1 MNTENYV
8 SQLMLERYNRG
19 KVSSSERKFVEA
31 ALESDTELRL
41 LYEGLKK
48 SDDEIRL
55 LYPLEN
61 LPRLAAIKDTVVPIP
76 IDASSSRDRFRIV
89 WYRAKK
95 VKWGLAAAA
104 ALVCVVFSGFYFM
117 RWRSSNNEMAVSPA
131 AKNELRE
138 TEATLFEREQMSMAM
153 AEEEFLSMRIKP
165 RTPGLAYDDSVT
177 LGSITRSRFSS
188 TTSWHGT
195 GFNPEGPAG
204 LEGQVPPAFKDM
216 SNLYGRMTQEDFN
229 TSEFDHIVD
238 NPFRRVIDSPLSTFS
253 VDVDTAGYSITR
265 YWLMHERKPPKSAVR
280 IEELI
285 NYFDY
290 DYSPP
295 IDGKPFA
302 VHVETGAAPWNPDH
316 LLARIALKGKK
327 FPANGRPKVNLVFLL
342 DVSGSMDEPNR
353 LPLVISSMKMLVNE
367 LKGTDK
373 VAICVYAGAAGT
385 VLPLTSG
392 DNKNKIL
399 EALDRLN
406 AGGSTAGG
414 EGIQLAYRLAEQG
427 FDPNAV
433 NRVILCTD
441 GDFNV
446 GITNRSD
453 LVDIITAKAK
463 SGVYL
468 TVLGFGMD
476 NYRDGTLKQLASKG
490 NGNYGYID
498 TIEEARK
505 ILVEQLNGTL
515 ITIAQDVKIQVE
527 FNPETVGAYRLIG
540 YENRLLRKEDF
551 NDDTVDAGDIGA
563 GHTVTAFYELIPKG
577 AEDKPKVDPL
587 KYGTPATSNGNLDE
601 LLTVKLRYKLPK
613 ETESSL
619 LSFPV
624 LASSVRKAGEES
636 EDFRFASAVAGF
648 GMLLRDSPYKGNAGF
663 DNILNMAQTSVGKD
677 ESGYRRGFLE
687 MIKKAQ
693 AIGN

>member
-1 MNTENYV
+1 MNAENCV

-19 KVSSSERKFVEA
+19 KVSDNERKFVEA

-41 LYEGLKK
+41 FYEELKK

-61 LPRLAAIKDTVVPIP
+61 LPQLAAIKDTVVPIP
-76 IDASSSRDRFRIV
+76 VIESSSHNRFRQR
-89 WYRAKK
+89 WYSAKS
-95 VKWGLAAAA
+95 VKWGLATAA
-104 ALVCVVFSGFYFM
+104 ALVCVFFSVFYFTK
-117 RWRSSNNEMAVSPA
+117 WGSLNNTEQFLPTTIASSQT
-131 AKNELRE
+131 
-138 TEATLFEREQMSMAM
+138 TEPS
-153 AEEEFLSMRIKP
+153 
-165 RTPGLAYDDSVT
+165 YDDN
-177 LGSITRSRFSS
+177 LFGKMNFESII
-188 TTSWHGT
+188 
-195 GFNPEGPAG
+195 GFFPMTMKGV
-204 LEGQVPPAFKDM
+204 EGQVPPAYRDM
-216 SNLYGRMTQEDFN
+216 SNLYGKISQEDFN
-229 TSEFDHIVD
+229 TSEFDHLTD
-238 NPFRRVIDSPLSTFS
+238 NPFMRVIDNPLSTFS
-253 VDVDTAGYSITR
+253 IDVDTAGYSIAR
-265 YWLMHERKPPKSAVR
+265 SYLMNGMMPPKSAVR

-290 DYSPP
+290 DYPTP

-302 VHVETGAAPWNPDH
+302 VHVETAAAPWNPDH
-316 LLARIALKGKK
+316 LLARIALKGKE
-327 FPANGRPKVNLVFLL
+327 FPANERPKVNLVFLL
-342 DVSGSMDEPNR
+342 DVSGSMDAPNR

-385 VLPLTSG
+385 VLPPTSG

-399 EALDRLN
+399 AALDKLQ

-414 EGIQLAYRLAEQG
+414 EGIQLAYKLAEES

-446 GITNRSD
+446 GVNNRSD
-453 LVDIITAKAK
+453 LVDMIAAKAK

-476 NYRDGTLKQLASKG
+476 NYRDGTLKQLASNG

-505 ILVEQLNGTL
+505 ILVEQLSGTL

-540 YENRLLRKEDF
+540 YENRLLNKEDF
-551 NDDTVDAGDIGA
+551 NDDTIDAGDIGA

-577 AEDKPKVDPL
+577 AEDMPKVDPL
-587 KYGTPATSNGNLDE
+587 KYGSPVAPPAVSNGNLDE
-601 LLTVKLRYKLPK
+601 LLTVKLQYKLPK

-624 LASSVRKAGEES
+624 LVSSLRKTGEES
-636 EDFRFASAVAGF
+636 GDFRFASAVAGF

-663 DNILNMAQTSVGKD
+663 DSILNMAQSSIGND
-677 ESGYRRGFLE
+677 LSGYRRSFLE
-687 MIKKAQ
+687 LVKKAQ
-693 AIGN
+693 ASGNR

>member
-1 MNTENYV
+1 MNTENRV
-8 SQLMLERYNRG
+8 SPLSLERYNLG
-19 KVSSSERKFVEA
+19 KVSSGERKLIEA
-31 ALESDTELRL
+31 ALESDTQLRS
-41 LYEGLKK
+41 LYEELKK
-48 SDDEIRL
+48 SDEEIRL

-61 LPRLAAIKDTVVPIP
+61 LPQLAAIKDTVVPIP
-76 IDASSSRDRFRIV
+76 IIESSSRNRFRRG

-104 ALVCVVFSGFYFM
+104 ALVCVVFS
-117 RWRSSNNEMAVSPA
+117 V
-131 AKNELRE
+131 
-138 TEATLFEREQMSMAM
+138 
-153 AEEEFLSMRIKP
+153 MRIIDRSGPYIAARSQSSEHAYDDSPFIVKP
-165 RTPGLAYDDSVT
+165 RTPGLAYDDSLLELGEVT
-177 LGSITRSRFSS
+177 LHARVL
-188 TTSWHGT
+188 SWEGT
-195 GFNPEGPAG
+195 GFNPGGPAG

-216 SNLYGRMTQEDFN
+216 SNLYGFMTQEDFN
-229 TSEFDHIVD
+229 TSEFDHIID
-238 NPFRRVIDSPLSTFS
+238 NPFRRVLDSPLSTFS

-265 YWLMHERKPPKSAVR
+265 FWLMNGKKPPKSAVR

-290 DYSPP
+290 DYPP
-295 IDGKPFA
+295 PVDGKPFA
-302 VHVETGAAPWNPDH
+302 VHVETGVAPWNPDH
-316 LLARIALKGKK
+316 LLARIALKGRE
-327 FPANGRPKVNLVFLL
+327 FPANTRPKVNLVFLL

-373 VAICVYAGAAGT
+373 VAICVYADAEGT
-385 VLPLTSG
+385 VLPPTSG

-399 EALDRLN
+399 AALDKLK
-406 AGGSTAGG
+406 AGGSTAG
-414 EGIQLAYRLAEQG
+414 ESGIQLAYKLAEES
-427 FDPNAV
+427 FDPKAV

-446 GITNRSD
+446 GISNRSD
-453 LVDIITAKAK
+453 LVDMVAAKAK

-505 ILVEQLNGTL
+505 ILVEQLSGTL

-577 AEDKPKVDPL
+577 VEADAMPKVDPL
-587 KYGTPATSNGNLDE
+587 KYGTPATSNGNLNE
-601 LLTVKLRYKLPK
+601 LLTVNLRYKLPK

-624 LASSVRKAGEES
+624 LVTSVRKAGKES

-648 GMLLRDSPYKGNAGF
+648 GMLLRDSPYKGNAGYDTVF
-663 DNILNMAQTSVGKD
+663 KSAQSAIGKD
-677 ESGYRRGFLE
+677 KSGYRKGFLE

-693 AIGN
+693 AISGN

>member
-1 MNTENYV
+1 
-8 SQLMLERYNRG
+8 MLERYNLN
-19 KVSSSERKFVEA
+19 KVSADERKFIEA

-41 LYEGLKK
+41 HYEELKK
-48 SDDEIRL
+48 SDEEIRL

-61 LPRLAAIKDTVVPIP
+61 LPQLAAIKDTVVPIHV
-76 IDASSSRDRFRIV
+76 IESSSQNRFRRG
-89 WYRAKK
+89 WYRAKSFK
-95 VKWGLAAAA
+95 LGLAAA
-104 ALVCVVFSGFYFM
+104 ALVCVFFSVFYFM
-117 RWRSSNNEMAVSPA
+117 RWRSHNTRGTQVVVQSASPYIGGIH
-131 AKNELRE
+131 NSPE
-138 TEATLFEREQMSMAM
+138 
-153 AEEEFLSMRIKP
+153 
-165 RTPGLAYDDSVT
+165 LAYEASEQIDYY
-177 LGSITRSRFSS
+177 FSS
-188 TTSWHGT
+188 DASSARWKGT
-195 GFNPEGPAG
+195 GFSPGGPLG
-204 LEGQVPPAFKDM
+204 IEGQTAPAFKNM
-216 SNLYGRMTQEDFN
+216 SDLYGLLDEFN
-229 TSEFDHIVD
+229 TSEFDYITD

-253 VDVDTAGYSITR
+253 IDVDTAGYSITR
-265 YWLMHERKPPKSAVR
+265 YWLMNGMKPPKSAVR

-295 IDGKPFA
+295 VDGKPFA
-302 VHVETGAAPWNPDH
+302 VHVETGAAPWNSDH
-316 LLARIALKGKK
+316 LLARIALKGKE
-327 FPANGRPKVNLVFLL
+327 FPVNGRPKVNLVFLL

-385 VLPLTSG
+385 VLPPTSG
-392 DNKNKIL
+392 DSKNKIL
-399 EALDRLN
+399 AALNKLK

-414 EGIQLAYRLAEQG
+414 EGIQLAYKLAEES
-427 FDPNAV
+427 FDPDAV

-446 GITNRSD
+446 GVTNRSD
-453 LVDIITAKAK
+453 LVDMITAKAK

-498 TIEEARK
+498 NMEEAGK
-505 ILVEQLNGTL
+505 ILVKQLSGTL
-515 ITIAQDVKIQVE
+515 ITIAHDVKIQVE
-527 FNPETVGAYRLIG
+527 FNPETVGSYRLIG

-551 NDDTVDAGDIGA
+551 NDDTIDAGDIGA

-577 AEDKPKVDPL
+577 AEDDAARKVDPL
-587 KYGTPATSNGNLDE
+587 KYVKPAVSNGYTDE
-601 LLTVKLRYKLPK
+601 LLTVNLRYKLPK

-624 LASSVRKAGEES
+624 LTSSVRKAGKES
-636 EDFRFASAVAGF
+636 GDFRFASAVAGF

-663 DNILNMAQTSVGKD
+663 DSIFKLAQTSVGKD
-677 ESGYRRGFLE
+677 LSGYRKGFLD

-693 AIGN
+693 GIN

>member
-1 MNTENYV
+1 M
-8 SQLMLERYNRG
+8 M
-19 KVSSSERKFVEA
+19 
-31 ALESDTELRL
+31 
-41 LYEGLKK
+41 
-48 SDDEIRL
+48 
-55 LYPLEN
+55 
-61 LPRLAAIKDTVVPIP
+61 
-76 IDASSSRDRFRIV
+76 
-89 WYRAKK
+89 
-95 VKWGLAAAA
+95 
-104 ALVCVVFSGFYFM
+104 
-117 RWRSSNNEMAVSPA
+117 
-131 AKNELRE
+131 
-138 TEATLFEREQMSMAM
+138 
-153 AEEEFLSMRIKP
+153 
-165 RTPGLAYDDSVT
+165 
-177 LGSITRSRFSS
+177 
-188 TTSWHGT
+188 
-195 GFNPEGPAG
+195 
-204 LEGQVPPAFKDM
+204 
-216 SNLYGRMTQEDFN
+216 
-229 TSEFDHIVD
+229 
-238 NPFRRVIDSPLSTFS
+238 
-253 VDVDTAGYSITR
+253 
-265 YWLMHERKPPKSAVR
+265 PPKSAVR

-290 DYSPP
+290 DYPPP

-302 VHVETGAAPWNPDH
+302 VHVETGAAPWNTDH
-316 LLARIALKGKK
+316 LLARIALKGKE
-327 FPANGRPKVNLVFLL
+327 FPANERPRVNLVFLL
-342 DVSGSMDEPNR
+342 DVSGSMDAPNR

-385 VLPLTSG
+385 VLPPTSG

-399 EALDRLN
+399 AALDKLQ

-414 EGIQLAYRLAEQG
+414 EGILLAYKLAEES

-453 LVDIITAKAK
+453 LVDMISAKAK

-505 ILVEQLNGTL
+505 ILVEQLSGTL

-540 YENRLLRKEDF
+540 YENRLLSKEDF

-577 AEDKPKVDPL
+577 AEDMPKVDPL

-624 LASSVRKAGEES
+624 LVSSIRKAGEES

-648 GMLLRDSPYKGNAGF
+648 GMLLRDSPYKGNARF
-663 DNILNMAQTSVGKD
+663 DSVLNMAQASIGKD
-677 ESGYRRGFLE
+677 SSGYRRGFLE
-687 MIKKAQ
+687 LVKKAQ
-693 AIGN
+693 AIGNR

>member
-1 MNTENYV
+1 M
-8 SQLMLERYNRG
+8 
-19 KVSSSERKFVEA
+19 K
-31 ALESDTELRL
+31 
-41 LYEGLKK
+41 
-48 SDDEIRL
+48 
-55 LYPLEN
+55 
-61 LPRLAAIKDTVVPIP
+61 
-76 IDASSSRDRFRIV
+76 
-89 WYRAKK
+89 
-95 VKWGLAAAA
+95 
-104 ALVCVVFSGFYFM
+104 
-117 RWRSSNNEMAVSPA
+117 
-131 AKNELRE
+131 
-138 TEATLFEREQMSMAM
+138 
-153 AEEEFLSMRIKP
+153 
-165 RTPGLAYDDSVT
+165 
-177 LGSITRSRFSS
+177 
-188 TTSWHGT
+188 
-195 GFNPEGPAG
+195 
-204 LEGQVPPAFKDM
+204 
-216 SNLYGRMTQEDFN
+216 GRMP
-229 TSEFDHIVD
+229 S
-238 NPFRRVIDSPLSTFS
+238 
-253 VDVDTAGYSITR
+253 
-265 YWLMHERKPPKSAVR
+265 KSAVR

-295 IDGKPFA
+295 VDGKPFA
-302 VHVETGAAPWNPDH
+302 VHVETGVAPWNPDH
-316 LLARIALKGKK
+316 LLARIALKGKE

-367 LKGTDK
+367 LKGPDK

-385 VLPLTSG
+385 VLPPTSG
-392 DNKNKIL
+392 DRKNQIL
-399 EALDRLN
+399 AALDKLK

-414 EGIQLAYRLAEQG
+414 EGIQLAYKLAEES

-453 LVDIITAKAK
+453 LTDMIAAKAK

-468 TVLGFGMD
+468 TVLGFGMG

-505 ILVEQLNGTL
+505 ILVEQLSGTL

-551 NDDTVDAGDIGA
+551 NDDTIDAGDIGA
-563 GHTVTAFYELIPKG
+563 GHTVTAFYELIPNG
-577 AEDKPKVDPL
+577 AEAEAMRKVDAL
-587 KYGTPATSNGNLDE
+587 RYGSPVAPPATSNGNPYE

-624 LASSVRKAGEES
+624 FVSSVRKAGEES
-636 EDFRFASAVAGF
+636 GDFRFASAVAGF
-648 GMLLRDSPYKGNAGF
+648 GMLLRDSPHKGNAAYDDIF
-663 DNILNMAQTSVGKD
+663 RLAQTAIGKD
-677 ESGYRRGFLE
+677 ASGYRRGFLE